1 MGNSLLNQ
9 DLKEERVQGFRIENL
24 ESATWCFRKLRAIS
38 DKEREIQE
46 VAASEIER
54 IECWKKEQLKQYES
68 DAEFFQGCISAYFIE
83 ERAKDKKFKLS
94 TPYGK
99 VTARKTKKWIYE
111 DEEALKKYV
120 KENDIEVIKVK
131 EELDKVTLKKIF
143 KDGINQ
149 ETGEVIPGVRIEESE
164 TITVKAE

>member
-38 DKEREIQE
+38 DKEREIQD

-120 KENDIEVIKVK
+120 KENDIELIKVK

>member
-38 DKEREIQE
+38 DKEREIQD

>member
-1 MGNSLLNQ
+1 MENTLLNQ
-9 DLKEERVQGFRIENL
+9 DLQEERAQGFKVENL

-46 VAASEIER
+46 VAAKEIER
-54 IECWKKEQLKQYES
+54 VEAWKEDQLKQYKDDS
-68 DAEFFQGCISAYFIE
+68 EFFEGCISAYFIE

-99 VTARKTKKWIYE
+99 VSARKSNKWIYE
-111 DEEALKKYV
+111 DEEALKTYV
-120 KENDIEVIKVK
+120 KKNNIEAIRVK
-131 EELDKVTLKKIF
+131 EELDKTNLKKIF
-143 KDGINQ
+143 LNGVNQ
-149 ETGEVIPGVRIEESE
+149 ETGEVLPYVKIEESE